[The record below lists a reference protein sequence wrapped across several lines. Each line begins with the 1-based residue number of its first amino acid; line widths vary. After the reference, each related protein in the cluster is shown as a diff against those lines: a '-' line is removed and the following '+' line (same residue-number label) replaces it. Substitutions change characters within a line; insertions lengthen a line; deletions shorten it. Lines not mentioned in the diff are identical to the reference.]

1 MKKSKTLIGYN
12 LIFLWKEQMKNL
24 TKQLLILEKK
34 KEKTLLKP
42 INISKF
48 EKLII
53 ENYEKNNKEVF
64 IIDIKFY
71 YVNKLNIG

>member
-1 MKKSKTLIGYN
+1 M
-12 LIFLWKEQMKNL
+12 
-24 TKQLLILEKK
+24 
-34 KEKTLLKP
+34 LLKP